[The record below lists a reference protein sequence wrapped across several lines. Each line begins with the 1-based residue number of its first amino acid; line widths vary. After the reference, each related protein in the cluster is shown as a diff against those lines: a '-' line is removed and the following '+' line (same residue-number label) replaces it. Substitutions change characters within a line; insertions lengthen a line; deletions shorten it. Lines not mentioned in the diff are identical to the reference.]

1 MPFFTMCLSLYTVFF
16 IFAQIGMACFG
27 GIITTVSSQVHDN
40 TTPALYYLLNF
51 NDFGA
56 SLVTLFHIMV
66 VNNWYI
72 TCNMYCYVVGNNWPR
87 MYFIL
92 FWALTVL
99 IMLNLVIAFIIEIY
113 DTVSQEIEVE
123 YKRREFVL
131 KLR

>member
-1 MPFFTMCLSLYTVFF
+1 MV
-16 IFAQIGMACFG
+16 CFG
-27 GIITTVSSQVHDN
+27 GIITTVSSQVYDN

-66 VNNWYI
+66 VNNWYV

-131 KLR
+131 KL